1 MHRLKKTARWVVGG
15 CGSAGWRAALRLGL
29 PCEADIEQETQ
40 ALRSWPRALGI
51 FWPQQEPIC
60 SWSIAAKG
68 KVSGDVVRS
77 VLKAG
82 DAQPWWTW
90 KNLGFYSERNR
101 NEKPL
106 GGHHQDFLFIFDFL
120 QFKHDRC
127 RFLYNCP
134 AVIAELFGSVVLCL
148 SLIFEN
154 SIIITSSVL
163 FLFSLLFHY
172 VHVTSFVI
180 VP

>member
-1 MHRLKKTARWVVGG
+1 MTNWLAIRNVKICINENNRQGCFLDVPFHVGDLK
-15 CGSAGWRAALRLGL
+15 
-29 PCEADIEQETQ
+29 I
-40 ALRSWPRALGI
+40 
-51 FWPQQEPIC
+51 
-60 SWSIAAKG
+60 
-68 KVSGDVVRS
+68 S
-77 VLKAG
+77 VLINPLCVNQSCPTLCNPMDCSPPGSSVHEEKAN
-82 DAQPWWTW
+82 AILFLT
-90 KNLGFYSERNR
+90 LRF
-101 NEKPL
+101 L
-106 GGHHQDFLFIFDFL
+106 QDFLFIFDFL

-127 RFLYNCP
+127 RFLYKCP